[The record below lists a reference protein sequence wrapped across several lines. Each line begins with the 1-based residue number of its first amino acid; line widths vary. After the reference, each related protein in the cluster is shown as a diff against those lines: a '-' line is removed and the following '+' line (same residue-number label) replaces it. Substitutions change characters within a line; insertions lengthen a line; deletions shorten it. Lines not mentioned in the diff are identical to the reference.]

1 MNQIVNSE
9 LNNSSIKHQDIVNN
23 NHIDVINNKQAYMN
37 KQLNNRNQHKDD
49 ESAALFD
56 SEIFTRINV
65 KDMYTSYDKFDLVSK
80 NNEYWFDLGDNLIV
94 RPLKRN
100 DYERDYLKLLG
111 QLTVVGEI
119 SKEQFE
125 ERFDS
130 MRACSETY
138 YIVVIEDTL
147 FHKIVGTG
155 TFVYEQ
161 KFIRGAGARG
171 RFEDLVVDETYR
183 GKKLSKVL
191 IDMVCQLGA
200 ARGCYKLS
208 LECKDHLI
216 KLYQQFG
223 FKHEENQ
230 NYLCKRA

>member
-1 MNQIVNSE
+1 MNQIANSE
-9 LNNSSIKHQDIVNN
+9 LNNCIKHQDIVNN
-23 NHIDVINNKQAYMN
+23 NHIDVVNSKQTYINNHNHN
-37 KQLNNRNQHKDD
+37 KYE
-49 ESAALFD
+49 ESTVALFD

-65 KDMYTSYDKFDLVSK
+65 KDMYTTYDKFDLVCQ

-100 DYERDYLKLLG
+100 DYECEYLKLLG

-130 MRACSETY
+130 MKACSNTY
-138 YIVVIEDTL
+138 YVVVIEDTL
-147 FHKIVGTG
+147 IRKIVGTG

-161 KFIRGAGARG
+161 KFIRNTGARG

-191 IDMVCQLGA
+191 IDMICQLGA
-200 ARGCYKLS
+200 VRGCYKLS
-208 LECKDHLI
+208 LECKDHLV
-216 KLYQQFG
+216 KLYEQFG
-223 FKHEENQ
+223 FKHEECQ